1 MTTPR
6 FVRTTG
12 AVLAVTGCLLAAG
25 CSAGGTTAS
34 SGSAAGTRSVP
45 GAAAV
50 PPKAAAGSSAGRG
63 SAALDALP
71 AAPAVS
77 IIYTASLTVRARD
90 LSQAAAQA
98 TQLTRATGG
107 YVSGESTAINR
118 AHPARST
125 ISLQLKIPVASYAGT
140 LSTLSTRLGT
150 RLRLSQHAQDVTQA
164 VADVTSRVA
173 SARAAITQLR
183 KLLTSAGSV
192 SSLLDVQN
200 QINYEEASLESL
212 LARQRALTHET
223 SFATISLLLV
233 SQPAPAVK
241 HEKAPGGFV
250 GGLAAGWHGLVRLV
264 SLLLTGA
271 GAALPF
277 AVILALAGYLG
288 WRGRRWLLR
297 RRPGTTA
304 AGPGDPGPAAAE

>member
-1 MTTPR
+1 M
-6 FVRTTG
+6 
-12 AVLAVTGCLLAAG
+12 LAVTGCLLAAG
-25 CSAGGTTAS
+25 CSAGGS
-34 SGSAAGTRSVP
+34 SGSSGSGNTAAGAAQAAP
-45 GAAAV
+45 GGGSA
-50 PPKAAAGSSAGRG
+50 PSRAAAGSSAGHG
-63 SAALDALP
+63 GAALDALP
-71 AAPAVS
+71 AAPAAS
-77 IIYTASLTVRARD
+77 IIYTASLTVRAAD
-90 LSQAAAQA
+90 LSQAAAKA
-98 TQLTRATGG
+98 TQLARAAGG

-140 LSTLSTRLGT
+140 LSTLSTRLGI

-173 SARAAITQLR
+173 SARAAISQLR
-183 KLLTSAGSV
+183 KLLARAGSV

-212 LARQRALTHET
+212 LARQRALAHET
-223 SFATISLLLV
+223 DFGTISLLLV
-233 SQPAPAVK
+233 SKPVLTVK

-297 RRPGTTA
+297 RRLNAAT
-304 AGPGDPGPAAAE
+304 AGPGGPGPAAAE